1 MLKSVQVALWIIV
14 VLAAGA
20 LGFLVVDNQRQQS
33 QLQTPQGQG
42 AALQGMG
49 APVATVGGPFVLTDE
64 DGRRFDSRSIAGQ
77 PYAVFFGFT
86 HCPDV
91 CPTSML
97 EIATILRDAGQVAQD
112 FRVYFITVDPER
124 DTPEL
129 LKVYTDSFD
138 PRIIGLTGSVEEIAA
153 VARAHRAFYRR
164 VSTGGE
170 SYTMDHTASVYLM
183 DGQARFVGTIAYQ
196 EDHATAVAKLRRL
209 IAGR

>member
-1 MLKSVQVALWIIV
+1 VLKSVQVALWIIV
-14 VLAAGA
+14 VVAAGA
-20 LGFLVVDNQRQQS
+20 LGFLVVDNQRQHAH
-33 QLQTPQGQG
+33 LLGAPGQNT
-42 AALQGMG
+42 AVQGMG
-49 APVATVGGPFVLTDE
+49 PPVATVGGPFVLTDE

-97 EIATILRDAGQVAQD
+97 EISTILRDAGAVAQD

-129 LKVYTDSFD
+129 LKAYTDSFD
-138 PRIIGLTGSVEEIAA
+138 ARIIGLTGTTEEIAT
-153 VARAHRAFYRR
+153 VARAYRAFYRR
-164 VSTGGE
+164 VPTGGD
-170 SYTMDHTASVYLM
+170 SYTMDHTASIYLM

-196 EDHATAVAKLRRL
+196 EEHATAVAKLRRL
-209 IAGR
+209 IGSR